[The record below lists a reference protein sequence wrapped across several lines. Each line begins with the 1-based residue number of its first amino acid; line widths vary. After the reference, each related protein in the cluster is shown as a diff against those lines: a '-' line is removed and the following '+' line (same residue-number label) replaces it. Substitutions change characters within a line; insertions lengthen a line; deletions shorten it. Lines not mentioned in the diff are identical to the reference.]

1 MARLLPMLIAA
12 HVVVAGTASAADT
25 ALGTFTV
32 KGKTTKLA
40 HAAVV
45 RVADPRDPDNH
56 FIIVLVSDVPVA
68 PEDRAPDR
76 LALLSRGG
84 RLRAIRV
91 AFGEEFDRV
100 VATPYHP
107 DVEESGQPT
116 VGGVEIDVT
125 AMDEQHIEV
134 TLRSRMVGQYWH
146 YNARV
151 RAALVP
157 GTATE
162 LEMMETTP
170 VRTPAQVSAS
180 DVGNDPAAI
189 KRALGGMG
197 YVYKED
203 EFIRAIGDGNADA
216 VALFLRAGTSP
227 NAKHDNGTPAL
238 PFAATQCS
246 YGKDEARV
254 AIIKTL
260 LAAKADVNS
269 PDENGATALIWAAQF
284 CPLAAVEALIAAG
297 ADVNAR
303 AKGSATPLMMAE
315 VMQRTEIAEALK
327 KAGAKPWR

>member
-1 MARLLPMLIAA
+1 MARLLPVLIAA
-12 HVVVAGTASAADT
+12 HVTLGGVATAADT

-40 HAAVV
+40 HVSAV
-45 RVADPRDPDNH
+45 RAPDPQNPDRH
-56 FIIVLVSDVPVA
+56 FVIVLVSDVPVV

-76 LALLSRGG
+76 LALLSRSG

-116 VGGVEIDVT
+116 SGGAEIDVT
-125 AMDEQHIEV
+125 AQDEQHIEV
-134 TLRSRMVGQYWH
+134 TIRSRMVGQYWH
-146 YNARV
+146 YSAHV
-151 RAALVP
+151 KAALVP

-162 LEMMETTP
+162 LELMETTP
-170 VRTPAQVSAS
+170 VRAPAEVSAS
-180 DVGNDPAAI
+180 DVGNDPATI
-189 KRALGGMG
+189 KRALGRMG
-197 YVYKED
+197 YVYNDE

-216 VALFLRAGTSP
+216 AALFLRAGTSP
-227 NAKHDNGTPAL
+227 NARHDNGTPAL

-260 LAAKADVNS
+260 LAAKADVKS
-269 PDENGATALIWAAQF
+269 ADDNGATALIWAAQF

-297 ADVNAR
+297 ADVNAKAR
-303 AKGSATPLMMAE
+303 GGATPLMMAE
-315 VMQRTEIAEALK
+315 VMQRSEVADALK